1 MTLTT
6 LLIRIGIASIVLT
19 MAMFFGIIKTRR
31 ATALVGSDNT
41 TAEDMANYD
50 GKQAFRKPG
59 NFIMSLFQNFC
70 GVLFLFSGW
79 VKAVDPLG
87 TAYKMEQ
94 YFAEFESTFQ
104 GTWMK
109 FIAPLFPVLSESAIG
124 FSVAMIVIEI
134 ILGLMLIM
142 GMRGKFT
149 AWAFFLLV
157 AFFTFLTG
165 FTYLT
170 GYVPNG
176 VNFFDFGSWGDYQ
189 KSNMKVTD
197 CGCFGD
203 FIKLEPYTSFLKDVA
218 LLLPALFFLFRSK
231 TMHQVFNR
239 PIRAGIISLSTI
251 GLLIYCI
258 SNYAWDIPHA
268 DFRPFNKG
276 KDVRRQFALEA
287 DALNETKITHWKLK
301 HNETGESLIVENGEY
316 LGNYKSYK
324 GVYSVEDQIKSEPP
338 IPLTKI
344 SDFQI
349 EDTNGNDLT
358 DEILNNDGPMLLVVN
373 YKLKG
378 GKAVEKKRMV
388 SDSLWLVDSISI
400 DGTSESAFVKSFDKV
415 VQKEET
421 YTDYVWDEDYL
432 KKHSKLKPFTDAA
445 KAQNIP
451 IIMAIGGA
459 DEMQIKDFDIDTQLG
474 IRYGTADDILLKT
487 IVRSNPGV
495 VLMKDGKIL
504 DKWHIK
510 KLPDFESVAKK
521 HLQ

>member
-1 MTLTT
+1 M
-6 LLIRIGIASIVLT
+6 
-19 MAMFFGIIKTRR
+19 
-31 ATALVGSDNT
+31 
-41 TAEDMANYD
+41 
-50 GKQAFRKPG
+50 
-59 NFIMSLFQNFC
+59 
-70 GVLFLFSGW
+70 
-79 VKAVDPLG
+79 
-87 TAYKMEQ
+87 
-94 YFAEFESTFQ
+94 
-104 GTWMK
+104 
-109 FIAPLFPVLSESAIG
+109 
-124 FSVAMIVIEI
+124 
-134 ILGLMLIM
+134 
-142 GMRGKFT
+142 
-149 AWAFFLLV
+149 
-157 AFFTFLTG
+157 
-165 FTYLT
+165 
-170 GYVPNG
+170 
-176 VNFFDFGSWGDYQ
+176 
-189 KSNMKVTD
+189 
-197 CGCFGD
+197 
-203 FIKLEPYTSFLKDVA
+203 
-218 LLLPALFFLFRSK
+218 
-231 TMHQVFNR
+231 
-239 PIRAGIISLSTI
+239 
-251 GLLIYCI
+251 
-258 SNYAWDIPHA
+258 
-268 DFRPFNKG
+268 
-276 KDVRRQFALEA
+276 EA

-301 HNETGESLIVENGEY
+301 HNETGETTIIENAEY

-324 GVYSVEDQIKSEPP
+324 GVYSVEDQIKSEPS
-338 IPLTKI
+338 IALTKI

-358 DEILNNDGPMLLVVN
+358 DEILNNDGPLLLVVN

-445 KAQNIP
+445 KVQNIP

-459 DEMQIKDFDIDTQLG
+459 DEMQIKDFDMDTQLG